1 MDTTIL
7 LNLFTSAKVEDYA
20 SIIEQCDKQIQSDGD
35 NAAFYYFRA
44 MAKMGVALS
53 LQMNNKLLLNTIPVG
68 IASGL
73 GATGTIASQS
83 TILHNKINKIENHY
97 KIADSAVEDYNKALS
112 LDHNIRIKYNNINVR
127 TTSDFVGADFIFYR
141 PISSKELL
149 SLLAGNRKWWI
160 LLIPVVFWLILPF
173 ILLYFYIFMV
183 MQMEI

>member
-20 SIIEQCDKQIQSDGD
+20 NIIEQCDKQIKSDGD

-73 GATGTIASQS
+73 GATGTTASQS

-127 TTSDFVGADFIFYR
+127 TTSDFVGAGFIFYR

-149 SLLAGNRKWWI
+149 SLLATSRK
-160 LLIPVVFWLILPF
+160 
-173 ILLYFYIFMV
+173 
-183 MQMEI
+183 

>member
-20 SIIEQCDKQIQSDGD
+20 NIIEQCDKQIQSDGD

-73 GATGTIASQS
+73 GQ
-83 TILHNKINKIENHY
+83 L
-97 KIADSAVEDYNKALS
+97 
-112 LDHNIRIKYNNINVR
+112 
-127 TTSDFVGADFIFYR
+127 
-141 PISSKELL
+141 ELL
-149 SLLAGNRKWWI
+149 PVNPQYYTTK
-160 LLIPVVFWLILPF
+160 LIKLKI
-173 ILLYFYIFMV
+173 ITK
-183 MQMEI
+183 